1 MPRPYDQEAYGLR
14 EGGGVVRY
22 DPERHH
28 RQSVRL
34 DGYDYRN
41 AGVYFVTVCSHQ
53 RECLFGAIVG
63 GEMVANA
70 FGEAVIACWH
80 AISDHFADVT
90 LDAFILMPNHL
101 HGIVILPQS
110 IDSVG
115 ARHASPSPASPSKSA
130 VESSPPTGAPARSL
144 GALIGSFKAAM
155 TRRINQNRET
165 PAPPVWQRN
174 YYERI
179 VRNERVLEVTRCYI
193 LLNPLH
199 WPHDDDNP
207 ANYPLAPP
215 P

>member
-1 MPRPYDQEAYGLR
+1 MQSPC
-14 EGGGVVRY
+14 
-22 DPERHH
+22 HH

-53 RECLFGAIVG
+53 RECLFGAIFEGVI
-63 GEMVANA
+63 VANA
-70 FGEAVIACWH
+70 FGEAVSACWR
-80 AISDHFADVT
+80 AIPDHFADVT
-90 LDAFILMPNHL
+90 LDDFILMPNHV
-101 HGIVILPQS
+101 HSIVIIHQS
-110 IDSVG
+110 DGPVG
-115 ARHASPSPASPSKSA
+115 ARHASPSNPPAEP
-130 VESSPPTGAPARSL
+130 SPPTGTPARSL
-144 GALIGSFKAAM
+144 GALIGSFKAAA

-174 YYERI
+174 YYEHI
-179 VRNERVLEVTRCYI
+179 IGNERVLEATRRYI